1 MIDRILVPMDGS
13 EMSEHALE
21 YALENNPNA
30 SVTVLYVA
38 GEPSPMMG
46 KAMRI
51 AMETDVDEAAQEV
64 AEAVFGPAREIASEY
79 DAEIDTAVA
88 LGSPA
93 RQILDRAGDYDAVIM
108 GSHGGGLQS
117 TLLMG
122 NVASKVSAR
131 APVPVTLVR

>member
-1 MIDRILVPMDGS
+1 MIDRILIPMDGS

-21 YALENNPNA
+21 YALENHPEA

-51 AMETDVDEAAQEV
+51 AMDSDVEEAAREV
-64 AEAVFGPAREIASEY
+64 AEEIFAPAREIAAGY
-79 DAEIDTAVA
+79 DAEIDTAIA
-88 LGSPA
+88 LGNPA
-93 RQILDRAGDYDAVIM
+93 RQILNRAAEYDAVIM
-108 GSHGGGLQS
+108 GSHGGDLRS
-117 TLLMG
+117 SLLMG
-122 NVASKVSAR
+122 NVASKVSSR

>member
-1 MIDRILVPMDGS
+1 MIGRILVPMDGS
-13 EMSEHALE
+13 EMSTRALE
-21 YALENNPNA
+21 YAFENHPDA

-51 AMETDVDEAAQEV
+51 AMGSDVEEV
-64 AEAVFGPAREIASEY
+64 AEEVADEVFEAARDIAADY
-79 DAEIDTAVA
+79 DAEIDTAIA

-93 RQILDRAGDYDAVIM
+93 RQIVDQAGEYDAVIM
-108 GSHGGGLQS
+108 GSHSGTLQS
-117 TLLMG
+117 SLLMG
-122 NVASKVSAR
+122 NVAKKVSSD